1 MTHPVT
7 EARMTSEGI
16 GFTVRVDFVDRECF
30 ISNEALAK
38 LSGQMINDPMETF
51 RAMEATITGV
61 ARRLVHARVG
71 GAPLVLGPN
80 TFNNA
85 DVTLRPREA

>member
-1 MTHPVT
+1 MTDPVT
-7 EARMTSEGI
+7 KVTRTNEGI
-16 GFTVRVDFVDRECF
+16 GFTVRVDSVDRECF

-38 LSGQMINDPMETF
+38 LSGQMITDPLETF

-71 GAPLVLGPN
+71 GTPLRLEPN
-80 TFNNA
+80 TFNDS
-85 DVTLRPREA
+85 DVSMRPRVP